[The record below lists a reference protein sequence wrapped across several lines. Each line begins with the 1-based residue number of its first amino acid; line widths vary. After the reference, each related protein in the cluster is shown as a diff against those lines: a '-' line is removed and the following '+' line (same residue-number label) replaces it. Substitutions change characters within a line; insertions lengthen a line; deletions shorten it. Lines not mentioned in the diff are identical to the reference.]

1 LNFLNFEIGRDFPV
15 FRNTV
20 EFARAGLVVF
30 LLLAPAACRQ
40 GEKPAAQA
48 AARRFALRGV
58 VREVDTARAR
68 ITVECEAIPGY
79 MQGMT
84 MPFPVR
90 DDPRVMRFLRPGDRI
105 EAALVV
111 EGDRY
116 WLEKIL
122 TKGFVGTPAVASGG
136 EPAAGKSSR
145 VVTPEPNRGV
155 QVGDVV
161 PDFALK
167 DQMGSTVRLSDMRGE
182 PVAVTFLY
190 TRCPIATA
198 CPMTTA
204 KFSKLDAMLA
214 QKKFGHLLVV
224 TVDPEHDTPEVL
236 ADYAK
241 KAGADPKRW
250 KFLTGSPEAVA
261 RVASSF
267 GVMYY
272 PEHGQTIHSQ
282 AVGVLDPQGR
292 LATIYYGESWQPE
305 DILRDLE
312 NARKS

>member
-1 LNFLNFEIGRDFPV
+1 LNFLNPEIGRDFPV
-15 FRNTV
+15 FRSTV
-20 EFARAGLVVF
+20 KFARAGLAVV

-58 VREVDTARAR
+58 VREVDTARAQV
-68 ITVECEAIPGY
+68 TVEHEAIPGY

-90 DDPRVMRFLRPGDRI
+90 DDPQVLRFLRPGDRI

-122 TKGFVGTPAVASGG
+122 TKGFVGTPAMASGG
-136 EPAAGKSSR
+136 EPPAGKDSR
-145 VVTPEPNRGV
+145 IVTPEPNRGV

-167 DQMGSTVRLSDMRGE
+167 DQTGSTVRLSEMRGE

-267 GVMYY
+267 GVLYY

-282 AVGVLDPQGR
+282 AVAVIDPQGR
-292 LATIYYGESWQPE
+292 LATIYFGESWQPE
-305 DILRDLE
+305 HILRDLE
-312 NARKS
+312 NARKA